1 MISTLR
7 LKGKL
12 RLRRVVA
19 ASTVPLHVKHTIK
32 TNYYKIMHF

>member
-1 MISTLR
+1 
-7 LKGKL
+7 L

-19 ASTVPLHVKHTIK
+19 ASTVPLHVKHAIK